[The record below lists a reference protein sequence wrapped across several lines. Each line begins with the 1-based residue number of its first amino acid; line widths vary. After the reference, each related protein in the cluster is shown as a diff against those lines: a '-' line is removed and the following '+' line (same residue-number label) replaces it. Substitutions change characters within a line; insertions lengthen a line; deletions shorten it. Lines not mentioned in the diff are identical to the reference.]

1 MRDLEIH
8 ADGLGFLEGPVCLPD
23 GSVAF
28 VDLLHQK
35 VRAWSQGAIREI
47 CTLPG
52 SPNGMRLG
60 PDGALY
66 VANNGGLSP
75 HGSGTLRFP
84 SPQITGRIQK
94 IHADGIVSDVATE
107 LPGVKPWRPNDL
119 VFSPRGDIVFTDPQ
133 NWEALGDPAKRPGYH
148 GGQLVLSTLEGQTK
162 QLAKLT
168 GFPNGLA
175 FHPDGS
181 LIVGL
186 TQERRLLRFPWLG
199 DRVGEPSQWCAFDEG
214 FAPDGM
220 AFDGGRLFVTGS
232 SGDRIAI
239 VGTDGAIRE
248 IVDTGPGSDPTNLCI
263 DGDRLWVTLGLPGRL
278 VSYRI

>member
-35 VRAWSQGAIREI
+35 VRAWSYGRVREI
-47 CTLPG
+47 CAVPG

-75 HGSGTLRFP
+75 DRSGTLRFP

-94 IHADGIVSDVATE
+94 IGADGVVSDVATE
-107 LPGVKPWRPNDL
+107 LPGMKPWRPNDL

-133 NWEALGDPAKRPGYH
+133 NWEALSDPATRPNYH
-148 GGQLVLSTLEGQTK
+148 GGQLVLSTLEGRTR
-162 QLAKLT
+162 QLAELT

-186 TQERRLLRFPWLG
+186 TVERRLLRFPWLG
-199 DRVGEPSQWCAFDEG
+199 DAVGEGSQWCAFGEG

-220 AFDGGRLFVTGS
+220 AFDGDRLFVSGS
-232 SGDRIAI
+232 SGDRIA
-239 VGTDGAIRE
+239 VVDADGAIKE
-248 IVDTGPGSDPTNLCI
+248 VIDTGPGSDPTNLCI
-263 DGDRLWVTLGLPGRL
+263 DGDRIWVTLGLPGRL